1 MENEKVKEL
10 IDKIKTLNGN
20 DYEAFLKGLEIVD
33 EAREDE
39 EIKPET
45 DDNEGKEDE
54 EMTENEKQI
63 AEAEKDIE
71 EKGKDTQTEKDRIDE
86 SVGEQER
93 RDGDENSQDA
103 KDRVDETEAMEKLDK
118 QKAEDDKNHRDYDAR
133 FNKIE
138 EMLVKLIDAVM
149 PNKAEASAVEEAA
162 KETYGLGNGVF
173 SDTKG
178 TNAEKV
184 TSKEDVAKVMNKI
197 MR

>member
-1 MENEKVKEL
+1 MASARVKAL
-10 IDKIKTLNGN
+10 IDDLKNLDGN
-20 DYEAFLKGLEIVD
+20 EYEEFLKRLEIVD

-45 DDNEGKEDE
+45 DDNEGKEETD
-54 EMTENEKQI
+54 MTEDEKQI
-63 AEAEKDIE
+63 AEAKKAIE

-93 RDGDENSQDA
+93 LDGDEDSQDA
-103 KDRVDETEAMEKLDK
+103 KDRVDESEAAEKADDERHEDFEEDK
-118 QKAEDDKNHRDYDAR
+118 LSRIERLIMKLVDK
-133 FNKIE
+133 
-138 EMLVKLIDAVM
+138 LVPEKE
-149 PNKAEASAVEEAA
+149 EASAVENAA

-184 TSKEDVAKVMNKI
+184 ASKEDVAKIMNKI